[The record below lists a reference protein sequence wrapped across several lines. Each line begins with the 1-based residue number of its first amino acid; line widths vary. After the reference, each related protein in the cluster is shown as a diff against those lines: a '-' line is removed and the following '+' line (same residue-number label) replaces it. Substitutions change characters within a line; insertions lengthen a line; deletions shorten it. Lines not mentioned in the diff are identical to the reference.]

1 MSTDNWIKEVCVCVC
16 VCIYIYINTLHFSC
30 ESNFS
35 CDPLFVML
43 QDPLSMGFSYT
54 MEYYL
59 GIKKNE
65 ICSNMDGCSD
75 YHAR

>member
-1 MSTDNWIKEVCVCVC
+1 MCVCVCVC
-16 VCIYIYINTLHFSC
+16 VCIYIHINTFHFSC
-30 ESNFS
+30 EGNFS
-35 CDPLFVML
+35 CDPLFVTL
-43 QDPLSMGFSYT
+43 QTVVHQDPLSMGFSYT

-65 ICSNMDGCSD
+65 IRSNMDGCSD